1 LLGLV
6 LVDMVRGS
14 DARIWIPLSGFLLC
28 RPIYRQQEFRHM
40 ADGNT
45 PEGATTI
52 AQGQLRSFIERIERL
67 EEEKAAL
74 SADIKEVYAEAKGN
88 GFDTKVMRKVISLRK
103 KDTAERQEEEAMLE
117 LYLHALG
124 MLN

>member
-1 LLGLV
+1 
-6 LVDMVRGS
+6 
-14 DARIWIPLSGFLLC
+14 
-28 RPIYRQQEFRHM
+28 M

-45 PEGATTI
+45 PSGSTTI
-52 AQGQLRSFIERIERL
+52 AQGQLRSFVERIERL

-74 SADIKEVYAEAKGN
+74 AADIKEVYAEAKGN

-124 MLN
+124 MLG